1 MRSGAGARRGLR
13 GAPLPSPHRKSPGSP
28 FLGPSVC
35 GYFASCAHDDFLCS
49 SVAPDSLYPSE
60 PHHTPRPSVGAR
72 GNGGRLE
79 AAVEGGRPG
88 RGRGAPGKA
97 GRVERRRR
105 EPAPERPYSS
115 LGAPGPAPGAEVRA
129 GLILAPPRV
138 RPSQGR

>member
-1 MRSGAGARRGLR
+1 MAFQKLEYLSLYMILCFAILFTV
-13 GAPLPSPHRKSPGSP
+13 KCKY
-28 FLGPSVC
+28 FK
-35 GYFASCAHDDFLCS
+35 GYF
-49 SVAPDSLYPSE
+49 DSKYDKTE

-105 EPAPERPYSS
+105 EPAPE
-115 LGAPGPAPGAEVRA
+115 
-129 GLILAPPRV
+129 
-138 RPSQGR
+138 